1 MKASPPPL
9 ILFWLGCVDMGT
21 HILLTCSEAWYFD
34 KWTWKQELMENFSL
48 LQWRRKYQ
56 LEGWAARQLTGST
69 QS

>member
-1 MKASPPPL
+1 MKASPPLL

-48 LQWRRKYQ
+48 LQWR
-56 LEGWAARQLTGST
+56 GIS
-69 QS
+69 